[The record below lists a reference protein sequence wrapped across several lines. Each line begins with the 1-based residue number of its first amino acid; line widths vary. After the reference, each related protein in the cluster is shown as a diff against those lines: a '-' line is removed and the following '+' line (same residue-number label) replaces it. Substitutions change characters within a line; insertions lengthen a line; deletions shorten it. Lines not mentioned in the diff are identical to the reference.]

1 MIVGYARVS
10 SETQNLARQIEDLK
24 KYGCEK
30 IFKEKVSGK
39 NFERAEYKKMRKQL
53 RFGDILVIHDLSR
66 FGRNKEEIMN
76 EWKSLIE
83 DEIDIVVLSLP
94 ILNTAQYKNIEGVGK
109 LVSEIFLAVMSWMV
123 EEERTRTKIAQR
135 QGIEI
140 AKRNGKYKG
149 RKIKYHANAT
159 DPKDRIIYEKI
170 VNMLE
175 EGYSVMDIH
184 RTTNVSRMTI
194 YNIKKEL
201 EKSEKQL

>member
-1 MIVGYARVS
+1 MIIGYARVS
-10 SETQNLARQIEDLK
+10 SSTQNLARQIEELE

-39 NFERAEYKKMRKQL
+39 NFERIEYKKMRKQL
-53 RFGDILVIHDLSR
+53 RFGDVLVIHDLSR

-109 LVSEIFLAVMSWMV
+109 LVSEIFLAVMSWLV
-123 EEERTRTKIAQR
+123 EEERVRIKAAQR

-149 RKIKYHANAT
+149 REKKYHANASN
-159 DPKDRIIYEKI
+159 PKDRIIYEKI
-170 VNMLE
+170 VSMLE
-175 EGYSVMDIH
+175 SGSSVMDIH
-184 RTTNVSRMTI
+184 KATNVARMTI
-194 YNIKKEL
+194 YGIKDDISK
-201 EKSEKQL
+201 